1 MWHVLQFATTR
12 IISVSQGIWL
22 PHLQHPMQY
31 TLLYVAPPQQNTL
44 RVFPPCQPPPPPGN
58 FAPPQMQTGWLLI
71 DCELLGSC
79 HMKFESDILL
89 LRTSLKSSV
98 NKELQSPGMYVQGHS
113 TGLGMFTQAH
123 GWCSVPMLARVSY
136 PLLPVVRGHLY
147 QLKYC

>member
-12 IISVSQGIWL
+12 IITVSQGIWL
-22 PHLQHPMQY
+22 PHFAAPHAIYPTVCCTPTAKYPESFPTVEILHLQQ
-31 TLLYVAPPQQNTL
+31 T
-44 RVFPPCQPPPPPGN
+44 
-58 FAPPQMQTGWLLI
+58 QTGWLLI

-89 LRTSLKSSV
+89 LRISLKSCV

-123 GWCSVPMLARVSY
+123 GWCSVPMLARFSY